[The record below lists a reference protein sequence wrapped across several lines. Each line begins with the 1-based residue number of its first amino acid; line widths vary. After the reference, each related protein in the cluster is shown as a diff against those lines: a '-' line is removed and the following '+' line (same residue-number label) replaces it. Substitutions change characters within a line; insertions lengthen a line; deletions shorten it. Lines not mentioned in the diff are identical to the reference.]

1 MKRSKERL
9 LNRRRPLNFWTL
21 FREYHYLN
29 KVIAPFCRCY
39 ASFLKG
45 NPVAF
50 IAVQPIK
57 FGTRFNRVNRLVVLP
72 DYQGIGV
79 GRRLLNWTAEHYKK
93 MDNAPFVIIT
103 SNSQLIRTGLKGWKL
118 NRAGRGG
125 KINNSSF
132 QKTMKGPYSHGA
144 ENRLTVSLEYLG
156 KSSILCPVTQSD
168 KPNTSKAR

>member
-1 MKRSKERL
+1 M
-9 LNRRRPLNFWTL
+9 
-21 FREYHYLN
+21 
-29 KVIAPFCRCY
+29 IAPFCRCY
-39 ASFLKG
+39 AAFLKG

-57 FGTRFNRVNRLVVLP
+57 FGTRFNRVSRLVVLP
-72 DYQGIGV
+72 DYQGIGI
-79 GRRLLNWTAEHYKK
+79 GRKLLNWTAEHYKK

-103 SNSQLIRTGLKGWKL
+103 SNPQLIRTGLKGWKL

-156 KSSILCPVTQSD
+156 K
-168 KPNTSKAR
+168 PNI